1 MAIVMFFLGKNVQ
14 AAGFDPMT
22 GLPVPDAAPKMI
34 SLPTTSQNLTL
45 FKASNIIKLSVPSF
59 KQEYANSCEPSALRM
74 VLAYYGITASDF
86 EVLEKI
92 GYAPRF
98 KDLAKN
104 EWDDPQK
111 QFVGYVDNVGGGYGV
126 YGQPVAAAAE
136 KFGRTTE
143 YRTFITPQ
151 FLAKEISLGNPII
164 IWGSTSI
171 TAEPYAWNLPS
182 GGQARA
188 FKGEHARVVVGVKG
202 SILNPA
208 GFYVH
213 DPINGKSFEYWT
225 TTKMVEQLYG
235 VMGITNQAVVVR

>member
-1 MAIVMFFLGKNVQ
+1 MSMVMFFLGKNVH

-22 GLPVPDAAPKMI
+22 GLPMPA
-34 SLPTTSQNLTL
+34 QNLSL
-45 FKASNIIKLSVPSF
+45 FSASNIIKLNVPSF
-59 KQEYANSCEPSALRM
+59 KQEYANSCEAASLRM

-86 EVLEKI
+86 AVLEKI

-111 QFVGYVDNVGGGYGV
+111 QFVGYIDALGSNLGYGV

-164 IWGSTSI
+164 VWGSTSI
-171 TAEPYAWNLPS
+171 TAEPYTWNLPA

-225 TTKMVEQLYG
+225 TAKMVDQLYG